1 MEKYK
6 LDNKLLLPQRGKM
19 KLNWISIVGVLLTIA
34 LATMFGLLSK
44 STEMGLI
51 IVAGAIG
58 LAFLNIDK
66 IQRFK
71 GAGFEAE
78 MKKAVENAIA
88 TIEQLR
94 NVATTSARATL
105 TSLMAA
111 NFMSGTTM
119 KNRLELHDQLISN
132 LVDIG
137 ASKQQIEEADE
148 MWKKGVGV
156 IYHRGIKKILEVRNS
171 SNGLNIEASQEFQNL
186 LKFDEWKAP
195 SSVEIKKFIESK
207 GLMEQE
213 LKDLID
219 DYRHYESTGI
229 IKRKELFFKL

>member
-1 MEKYK
+1 
-6 LDNKLLLPQRGKM
+6 M

-34 LATMFGLLSK
+34 LATMFGLLGK

-66 IQRFK
+66 IEMFK
-71 GAGFEAE
+71 GGGFEAK
-78 MKKAVENAIA
+78 MKQAVKDANA

-111 NFMSGTTM
+111 NFMSGTTL

-132 LVDIG
+132 LADIG
-137 ASKQQIEEADE
+137 ASKRQIEEADE
-148 MWKKGVGV
+148 MWKKGIGV
-156 IYHRGIKKILEVRNS
+156 IYHRGINNKLEGRKHPRK
-171 SNGLNIEASQEFQNL
+171 LNMEAGGKVLAASRELEDL

-195 SSVEIKKFIESK
+195 SSGEIEKFIESK
-207 GLMEQE
+207 GLMNQE

-219 DYRHYESTGI
+219 DYRCFESTGI
-229 IKRKELFFKL
+229 IKRKELFIEL

>member
-1 MEKYK
+1 M
-6 LDNKLLLPQRGKM
+6 Q
-19 KLNWISIVGVLLTIA
+19 I
-34 LATMFGLLSK
+34 
-44 STEMGLI
+44 EMSLI
-51 IVAGAIG
+51 IVGGAIC

-78 MKKAVENAIA
+78 MKKTVEDAIA

-94 NVATTSARATL
+94 NVATTSSRATL

-132 LVDIG
+132 LANIG

-148 MWKKGVGV
+148 MWKRGVGV
-156 IYHRGIKKILEVRNS
+156 IYHRGIKKTLEGRNS
-171 SNGLNIEASQEFQNL
+171 QNELNIVASRELQAL
-186 LKFDEWKAP
+186 LNFDEWKAP
-195 SSVEIKKFIESK
+195 SSIEIENFIFISGQGTYAPKTGQKYLGDISQQTRLAMDNLKRVVESS
-207 GLMEQE
+207 GLKM
-213 LKDLID
+213 
-219 DYRHYESTGI
+219 
-229 IKRKELFFKL
+229 